1 MKYGNITGLDKP
13 VARLAQGTVQLSGAN
28 LEAGFA
34 LLDGIFAQG
43 GTTFDTAQVYGGGD
57 SERTLG
63 RWLQERGVRD
73 QVVIITKG
81 AHHNADRSRVT
92 PYDISSDLYDSLA
105 RLKTEYV
112 DIYLL
117 HRDDETQPV
126 GPIVEA
132 LNQHFQAGRIR
143 VFGGSNWSHARLQ
156 AANDYAAEHHLEP
169 FRMSSSNLALADR
182 IQEPWAGCLS
192 IGGAAGA
199 AERDW
204 YVRTQMPLL
213 TWSSLAGGF
222 FSGRFRRDN
231 LDTITRDFERTTA
244 YIYAHEPNFQR
255 LDRAEALAREK
266 GVTAAQIALAYL
278 LHQPL
283 NIYALVGCETAAEFA
298 DNAHALEVDL
308 SQADVAW
315 LETGAP
321 ERATAAVEAE
331 VGTH

>member
-1 MKYGNITGLDKP
+1 MKYGTINGLDKP
-13 VARLAQGTVQLSGAN
+13 VARLAQGTVQLSSAS
-28 LEAGFA
+28 LDAGYA
-34 LLDGIFAQG
+34 LLDGVFELG
-43 GTTFDTAQVYGGGD
+43 GSTFDTAQVYGGGD
-57 SERTLG
+57 SERILG
-63 RWLQERGVRD
+63 RWLQERGLRD

-92 PYDISSDLYDSLA
+92 PFDIASDLQDSLA
-105 RLKTEYV
+105 RLKTNFV

-117 HRDDETQPV
+117 HRDDETRPV

-132 LNQHFQAGRIR
+132 LNEHFRAGRIR
-143 VFGGSNWSHARLQ
+143 VFGGSNWSHMRLQ
-156 AANDYAAEHHLEP
+156 AANDYAAEHGLEP

-192 IGGAAGA
+192 IGGTTGA

-204 YVRTQMPLL
+204 YTRTQMPLL

-231 LDTITRDFERTTA
+231 LDTITRDFERNTA
-244 YIYAHEPNFQR
+244 YIYAHEVNFQR
-255 LDRAEALAREK
+255 LDRAQALAKEK

-298 DNAHALEVDL
+298 DSAHALEVDL
-308 SQADVAW
+308 TPTEVAW
-315 LETGAP
+315 LEAGAP
-321 ERATAAVEAE
+321 ERVPSANPAAAEAN
-331 VGTH
+331 